1 MTEKEIEAMVDQTS
15 MELLLKE
22 ALSNLK
28 VVGQDAMEAQQ
39 KAAAAIRAHVEQMKA
54 ALSQPQQDGMLKDL
68 SDVLLNSQKF
78 ASDCVAAAK
87 TAQVNIMG
95 YNIWPNSSSTNQNGA
110 MIIHHY
116 LDFTQFVYLIRFVV
130 MTILT
135 GFGK

>member
-1 MTEKEIEAMVDQTS
+1 MVDQTS

-54 ALSQPQQDGMLKDL
+54 ALSHPLQDGMLKDL

-87 TAQVNIMG
+87 TAQVNG
-95 YNIWPNSSSTNQNGA
+95 VEVHLSPKYF
-110 MIIHHY
+110 
-116 LDFTQFVYLIRFVV
+116 DR
-130 MTILT
+130 
-135 GFGK
+135 